1 MVQRTRAENI
11 ARLKELGVTEGEISA
26 LVQQEAAAHPECP
39 VVDLPTPKVRYRIRN
54 WRDYNQA
61 LIQRGSLTLWVD
73 DQTLAGWLGNT
84 RAGQVGS
91 PTTYSDMAIRCLLTL
106 KAVFRLALRQTQ
118 GLATSIFALLGVQLP
133 LPTYTTLSRRAAT
146 VVLPR
151 LRGTK
156 AGHLHLV
163 VDASGL
169 KVYGEGEWHV
179 KQHGWTKH
187 RTWRKLH
194 LGVDERT
201 REIVAQV
208 LTARAVADH
217 TQVGPLLR
225 QVPGCVHQ
233 LSGDGGYDYS
243 EVYRS
248 RGRRRTRLT
257 IPPRRGAAPRT
268 EPWLTERNASIRRM
282 DEIGRD
288 GWKREVGYH
297 RRSLVETTFFRLKTI
312 FGDRLTARTLKR
324 QQTEAG
330 IRCLALNQMTRLGMP
345 ESYAHAAI

>member
-1 MVQRTRAENI
+1 M
-11 ARLKELGVTEGEISA
+11 ELVR
-26 LVQQEAAAHPECP
+26 QEAAAHPHRP
-39 VVDLPTPKVRYRIRN
+39 AGDLSTPKVRYHIRN

-73 DQTLAGWLGNT
+73 DETLAAWLGNE
-84 RAGQVGS
+84 RPGLVGA
-91 PTTYSDMAIRCLLTL
+91 PTTYSDTAICCVLTL

-118 GLATSIFALLGVQLP
+118 GFATSIFALLGVRLP
-133 LPTYTTLSRRAAT
+133 LPTYSTLSRRAVT
-146 VVLPR
+146 VVLPK
-151 LRGTK
+151 LRTTK
-156 AGHLHLV
+156 ATHLHLV
-163 VDASGL
+163 MDASGL

-201 REIVAQV
+201 GEIVAQV

-217 TQVGPLLR
+217 TQMGTLVR
-225 QVPGCVHQ
+225 QVPGRVHQ
-233 LSGDGGYDYS
+233 LSADGGYDYS

-248 RGRRRTRLT
+248 MGRRRTWLT

-268 EPWLTERNASIRRM
+268 EPWLKERNASIRRM
-282 DEIGRD
+282 DELGRD

-297 RRSLVETTFFRLKTI
+297 RRSLVETTFFRLKTR

-324 QQTEAG
+324 QQTEAAM
-330 IRCLALNQMTRLGMP
+330 RCLALNRMTRLGMP
-345 ESYAHAAI
+345 DSYPVSAS